1 MKENNEYIYESN
13 DDLDKNLNIDKAI
26 NKQNYINNLNQNQD
40 QDQEKKIK
48 TKINYYPKRKKI

>member
-26 NKQNYINNLNQNQD
+26 NKQNYINNLNQIIA
-40 QDQEKKIK
+40 KVLK
-48 TKINYYPKRKKI
+48 